1 MMSDM
6 NSRDLEIADGRS
18 LFTWLWLSAY
28 DLTQGDLH
36 EALEPA
42 VVRLFDDSDV
52 AEVEFRGLFSKSLL
66 TVLLEA
72 TRRAS

>member
-1 MMSDM
+1 MMSDV
-6 NSRDLEIADGRS
+6 NSLDLEIADGRS
-18 LFTWLWLSAY
+18 LFTWLSAY